1 MKISLTGISGSGKDF
16 LVSHLTKELNYTRMS
31 FSDQLK
37 KLAKLIYPWME
48 QDYPPLT
55 KEQPLNLTLASG
67 EIITDTPRQ
76 IWLKLNSLRDVED
89 GLFLR
94 MLEEEINLL
103 TNPNIMTFISE
114 PNIVI
119 SDIRPQLEWDWCK
132 KNEFTTIYIEPQKEI
147 YTPNDFDKQVLTYKD
162 KADYVFKNNFNGLDE
177 FKEFIKSIS

>member
-1 MKISLTGISGSGKDF
+1 MKLAFTGISGSGKDY
-16 LVSHLTKELNYTRMS
+16 LVSHLTKELNYNRVS

-37 KLAKLIYPWME
+37 RLAKLIYPWME

-55 KEQPLNLTLASG
+55 KEEPLNITLPSG

-76 IWLKLNSLRDVED
+76 IWLKLNSLRNIED

-94 MLEEEINLL
+94 MLQEQLNLL
-103 TNPNIMTFISE
+103 HVD
-114 PNIVI
+114 NIVI

-132 KNEFTTIYIEPQKEI
+132 ENDFITIYIEPKKEI
-147 YTPNDFDKQVLTYKD
+147 YIPNDFDKQVLTYKD